1 MNEQPLV
8 SVILPV
14 YNGEAWLER
23 SLGSLRAQT
32 YPNFECVMVNDGSTD
47 GSRAICAALAE
58 QDPRFRLLDKENG
71 GVSSA
76 RNAALAQLR
85 GEWFTFCDQD
95 DAMDPHSLEYAVAMQ
110 TAHPDRLVMWG
121 PGTRPILP
129 PRLQNRWSSSSPT
142 GIPCCAAIPAA
153 PSL

>member
-14 YNGEAWLER
+14 YNGEQWLAR
-23 SLGSLRAQT
+23 SLGSLQAQT
-32 YPNFECVMVNDGSTD
+32 YQNFECVMVNDGSTD
-47 GSRAICAALAE
+47 GSRAVCAALAE
-58 QDPRFRLLDKENG
+58 KDPRFRLLDKENG

-110 TAHPDRLVMWG
+110 TAHPDRLVM
-121 PGTRPILP
+121 
-129 PRLQNRWSSSSPT
+129 
-142 GIPCCAAIPAA
+142 
-153 PSL
+153 

>member
-14 YNGEAWLER
+14 YNGEQWLAR
-23 SLGSLRAQT
+23 SLGSLQAQT
-32 YPNFECVMVNDGSTD
+32 YQNFECVMVNDGSTD
-47 GSRAICAALAE
+47 GSRAVCAALAE
-58 QDPRFRLLDKENG
+58 KDPRFRLLDKENG

-95 DAMDPHSLEYAVAMQ
+95 DAMDPHSLEYAVDHAERPSRP
-110 TAHPDRLVMWG
+110 AGHVGLHPGRGRFCRRL
-121 PGTRPILP
+121 RK
-129 PRLQNRWSSSSPT
+129 
-142 GIPCCAAIPAA
+142 AAGV
-153 PSL
+153 